1 MNTGAP
7 WPDSN
12 EARQRVRR
20 MQVKL
25 HQRALD
31 DPNRRFRDLYN
42 LVCDPAFLVVAW
54 ERVKGNRGS
63 RSAGIDGVKPRAIAS
78 GDRFLAQLRDDL
90 RSGQFGPLAVRERL
104 IPKTGG
110 KLRALG
116 IPTAR
121 DRTVQAALVLVLEP
135 IFEADFQ
142 PCSYGFRP
150 NRRAH
155 DAIAEIYHL
164 ASRPRN
170 YEWVV
175 EGDIK
180 ACFDEIS
187 HSALLARVRD
197 RIGDK
202 RVVNLVKAFLKA
214 GVLAEDGV
222 QRDTITGTPQGGI
235 ASPLLANIALSV
247 LDDHF
252 ARAWEACGTYVDRAR
267 RRRHGLA
274 NYRLIRYADDFVVM
288 VSGTE
293 AHAEALKTE
302 AAAVLAPMGLRL
314 SEEKTAISHIDQGF
328 DFLGYRIQRRRGRGT
343 VKRFVYVYPAKKA
356 LASVVGK
363 VRALTGRRT
372 NPSLEVLLYRLNPVL
387 RGWTNYFR
395 YGVSKATFNYLR
407 AFVWQRVVRWLRRKH
422 PRITWKQLR
431 RRYLPGWWPTV
442 GEVTLFNPGGV
453 AVTYYRFRGKHI
465 PSPWTS
471 ATGESAA

>member
-1 MNTGAP
+1 MRPGSAP
-7 WPDSN
+7 WTHPEGS
-12 EARQRVRR
+12 ESGTIRQG
-20 MQVKL
+20 
-25 HQRALD
+25 AG
-31 DPNRRFRDLYN
+31 
-42 LVCDPAFLVVAW
+42 ASS
-54 ERVKGNRGS
+54 GS
-63 RSAGIDGVKPRAIAS
+63 AAGI
-78 GDRFLAQLRDDL
+78 LRV
-90 RSGQFGPLAVRERL
+90 GGPAGR
-104 IPKTGG
+104 
-110 KLRALG
+110 
-116 IPTAR
+116 
-121 DRTVQAALVLVLEP
+121 
-135 IFEADFQ
+135 
-142 PCSYGFRP
+142 
-150 NRRAH
+150 
-155 DAIAEIYHL
+155 
-164 ASRPRN
+164 SRPQTETRRDGQC
-170 YEWVV
+170 VAV
-175 EGDIK
+175 S
-180 ACFDEIS
+180 FDEIS